1 MDTPLSTRTR
11 KAENVG
17 SSGWN
22 GRKIGGGK
30 RRNVGDK
37 KEKKTR
43 TGREE
48 VEGRRGRRENEKSG
62 DHVQK

>member
-17 SSGWN
+17 RIADGTAERLVVGSGETLAT
-22 GRKIGGGK
+22 RKKKNEDGEGG
-30 RRNVGDK
+30 
-37 KEKKTR
+37 E
-43 TGREE
+43 
-48 VEGRRGRRENEKSG
+48 RENEKSG